1 MAVQF
6 TNTESKLTGASDLLI
21 NADLSFNKDFSKE
34 KSLSTTLSASYF
46 SDRIYALG
54 VYGKGDLVDSAV
66 VSLDYILKYKLNQ
79 NLSFGLNAKNLL
91 DPKIKRTQEDQDVIV
106 DSFKKGRT
114 FSFSM
119 KYTF

>member
-21 NADLSFNKDFSKE
+21 NADLSFNKDFSEE

-54 VYGKGDLVDSAV
+54 VYGKGDLIDSSV
-66 VSLDYILKYKLNQ
+66 ISLDYILKYKLSQ
-79 NLSFGLNAKNLL
+79 NISFGINAKNLL
-91 DPKIKRTQEDQDVIV
+91 DPTIKRTQSKQDVVV